1 MDGSKEIVR
10 VLTVAFPVR
19 VAVEDIDDIMVSALE
34 GGICYWADEARVDEL
49 RRKSEWG
56 HEQIARGGMLAIHVT
71 EPFEDGKE
79 WYVLTLDKF
88 LRALNRWL
96 ENNPDSLV
104 PENDWYRIDC
114 GQVDAVGADN
124 IVQLALFGEVVFG

>member
-1 MDGSKEIVR
+1 MEGSKEVVR

-19 VAVEDIDDIMVSALE
+19 VTVEDIDDIMCSALE
-34 GGICYWADEARVDEL
+34 GGICYWADAAKVDEDH
-49 RRKSEWG
+49 RASEWG
-56 HEQIARGGMLAIHVT
+56 HEQIARGGMLSIHVV
-71 EPFEDGKE
+71 EPFDDGKE

-88 LRALNRWL
+88 LRAVNRWL
-96 ENNPDSLV
+96 ENNPDVLV

-114 GQVDAVGADN
+114 GQVDAMRADC